1 MKRVL
6 LVRERHKNS
15 EKEFDLTFRTQLFQ
29 IVPYGAESHLQS
41 PLWCSFCGAKKV
53 FLSVSSDGYH
63 YNSDC
68 RRSPRMETLKGLCVG
83 FHALFGRRS
92 LGLRILITVVTIS
105 VCSSAWADT
114 EAHRQAAE
122 QVLKL
127 TNTHRMLEPMI
138 RQMQQRQLK
147 QLEEMNLPNEADAIT
162 GKYILRMNELLKA
175 ELAWDKMK
183 DEYINLYAS
192 VFSEK
197 ELGELIQF
205 FRSSIGQ
212 KMVEKNPD
220 IMYEVMLLG
229 QNRLMKIMPQMQ
241 VISDEMV
248 RELREHV
255 HQ

>member
-1 MKRVL
+1 
-6 LVRERHKNS
+6 
-15 EKEFDLTFRTQLFQ
+15 
-29 IVPYGAESHLQS
+29 
-41 PLWCSFCGAKKV
+41 
-53 FLSVSSDGYH
+53 
-63 YNSDC
+63 
-68 RRSPRMETLKGLCVG
+68 METLKGLCVG